1 MRIAYLPCML
11 AATLLV
17 ACGGD
22 RSEPVSQAPDASSS
36 PAASPAPAGTWSDAG
51 LAALEAYERT
61 ARELAAGI
69 DARRDVDILVAT
81 GEVLMAEGMI
91 LMPEFTSRHPH
102 CAAYL
107 EAASAVRKTWR
118 ELDHDTIERDYHED
132 GALQR
137 PDNAAA
143 CYHVKDLVVHPA
155 TALVLLTQV
164 EPDFDAARREI
175 DEVLAHM
182 VVVRMH

>member
-1 MRIAYLPCML
+1 MTIAYLPCML

-17 ACGGD
+17 ACGSD
-22 RSEPVSQAPDASSS
+22 RAEPVSQAPGASAPSEAGS
-36 PAASPAPAGTWSDAG
+36 PHTRTWSGAG
-51 LAALEAYERT
+51 LAALDAYERT

-69 DARRDVDILVAT
+69 EARRDVDILVAT

-91 LMPEFTSRHPH
+91 LVPEFTSRHPH

-143 CYHVKDLVVHPA
+143 CYHMKDLVVHPA
-155 TALVLLTQV
+155 TALVLLTQD
-164 EPDFDAARREI
+164 EPDFEAAKREI